1 MGELCVVDEGEEKKR
16 RKEKGRLKKKNIN
29 KTKKK
34 KKKKKKNEV
43 FFFIRLSFLFSGM
56 SGHQLEIFGFGTE
69 EANPPTFIRKE

>member
-34 KKKKKKNEV
+34 KKNEV
-43 FFFIRLSFLFSGM
+43 FFYTFKLSF
-56 SGHQLEIFGFGTE
+56 FGDEWAPVGDFR
-69 EANPPTFIRKE
+69 FWH

>member
-16 RKEKGRLKKKNIN
+16 RKEKGRLKKKIIN
-29 KTKKK
+29 KKK

-69 EANPPTFIRKE
+69 EANPPTFISKE